1 MAIKFFSRLYK
12 HHLIKVNKES
22 IINSLISFKNI
33 HIGEECY
40 VFGDGSSL
48 KYFDLSQFRDKIS
61 IASNNLVFH
70 KDFKKLNIK
79 YYCIYEPYWF
89 TPFFLSGFS
98 KDQPF
103 KLRINKI
110 QKFQAKFFNE
120 NKHIKVFTDISN
132 YFGLKGDNIVYLEK
146 EIFKEIV
153 NDDKICQ
160 IGEPFNGSL
169 RVQILLAILMGFK
182 KIYLVGH
189 DYTHKNSFS
198 SHFYDDDKNRKRF
211 KQNQIW
217 NKDFFNIIKKYI
229 EVISITIEGESNS
242 FNSITYEKFTNKKLK
257 KQSNKIIVSKK
268 GLGILSSWPYYKI

>member
-160 IGEPFNGSL
+160 IADPFNGSL
-169 RVQILLAILMGFK
+169 RVQILMAILMGFK

-189 DYTHKNSFS
+189 DYTHENSYS
-198 SHFYDDDKNRKRF
+198 SHFYENGINRKKIKNNQTWNYHFFEIVKKFIEINNITLNGGSSHF
-211 KQNQIW
+211 KS
-217 NKDFFNIIKKYI
+217 
-229 EVISITIEGESNS
+229 ISYQEFSGE
-242 FNSITYEKFTNKKLK
+242 KLK
-257 KQSNKIIVSKK
+257 PKTNQMIVSEKHRK
-268 GLGILSSWPYYKI
+268 ILSNWPYYQI